1 MAAADLTALASPLA
15 MQRVTLEAT
24 ATNAREIQL
33 PSWARSVYV
42 AFQSS
47 AYADEAGRVSHEG
60 TDGATLGANYMP
72 VPAGAALTLPLNV
85 GRSIGARS
93 IYVAGSSASAYAF
106 VTVMG
111 QEA

>member
-47 AYADEAGRVSHEG
+47 GFTDEPGRVSHEG
-60 TDGATLGANYMP
+60 TDGATLGNNYMP

-85 GRSIGARS
+85 GRSTGARS
-93 IYVAGSSASAYAF
+93 IYVAGSTASAYVF